1 MANRVADRMHD
12 APLAARAQRT
22 GTSRIEQRAV
32 ARVREHVARMPASLV
47 VQLALWP
54 DELARWARAE
64 RIAESVV
71 YNLLAHRKP
80 YLRMRERLAAHLG
93 VQTGYL
99 AALVDGAVEHP
110 TAESSVVARA
120 HQPAADL
127 PELPGQGWRRRS
139 GTNPLELRAVEV
151 VSREIAAM
159 PAATVV
165 GLAIWPE
172 TLTECARGRGFK
184 PSAVWATLAGT
195 PSELVATALARRLDV
210 SVREVVALIEA
221 ERPPAGTVSAAPPV
235 PLAAAAVVERAVGS
249 DAATHG
255 PPEPR
260 VAPQAPQAPRVARP
274 APPLDQLSLNL

>member
-1 MANRVADRMHD
+1 MVHRAADRMQD
-12 APLAARAQRT
+12 VPLAVRVQRT

-32 ARVREHVARMPASLV
+32 TRVREEVARMPASLV

-71 YNLLAHRKP
+71 YNLLAARKP

-99 AALVDGAVEHP
+99 AALVDGAVSATSEDAAS
-110 TAESSVVARA
+110 TTGESA
-120 HQPAADL
+120 PG
-127 PELPGQGWRRRS
+127 ELPGQGWRRRS
-139 GTNPLELRAVEV
+139 GTNPVERRAVEV
-151 VSREIAAM
+151 VAREIAAM

-172 TLTECARGRGFK
+172 TLTEWARTHGFK

-210 SVREVVALIEA
+210 SVREVVSLIEA
-221 ERPPAGTVSAAPPV
+221 ERPPAHVGIAASPSASAAPAELP
-235 PLAAAAVVERAVGS
+235 
-249 DAATHG
+249 
-255 PPEPR
+255 
-260 VAPQAPQAPRVARP
+260 VAPAEPTREPLPAAVARP
-274 APPLDQLSLNL
+274 AAGPSRPRAAPPRDQLSLGL

>member
-1 MANRVADRMHD
+1 MANRVADRMQD
-12 APLAARAQRT
+12 VPLVARAQRT
-22 GTSRIEQRAV
+22 GASRIEERAV
-32 ARVREHVARMPASLV
+32 ARVREQVAHMPASLV

-71 YNLLAHRKP
+71 YNLLAARKP

-99 AALVDGAVEHP
+99 AALVDGAVD
-110 TAESSVVARA
+110 ASS
-120 HQPAADL
+120 AAGDAPDEAGPVDL
-127 PELPGQGWRRRS
+127 PVQGRRKRT
-139 GTNPLELRAVEV
+139 GTNPLERRAVEV
-151 VSREIAAM
+151 VAREIAAM

-172 TLTECARGRGFK
+172 TLTEWARARGFK

-210 SVREVVALIEA
+210 SVREVVSLIEA
-221 ERPPAGTVSAAPPV
+221 ERPPAGGGVAAALPAGEAPIERSV
-235 PLAAAAVVERAVGS
+235 AAAATRE
-249 DAATHG
+249 
-255 PPEPR
+255 
-260 VAPQAPQAPRVARP
+260 PQAPTVARAATEP
-274 APPLDQLSLNL
+274 SKPRSAPPRDQLSLGL

>member
-1 MANRVADRMHD
+1 MADRVADRTHD

-80 YLRMRERLAAHLG
+80 YLRMRERLAAYLG

-110 TAESSVVARA
+110 TTEGSTGASA
-120 HQPAADL
+120 HQPAEVPPDV
-127 PELPGQGWRRRS
+127 PGQAWRRRS
-139 GTNPLELRAVEV
+139 GSNPLELRAVHV

-172 TLTECARGRGFK
+172 TLTEWARGHGFK

-221 ERPPAGTVSAAPPV
+221 ERPPAGTADAATTPV
-235 PLAAAAVVERAVGS
+235 REAAVVDRPVGS
-249 DAATHG
+249 PALARE
-255 PPEPR
+255 PAEPR
-260 VAPQAPQAPRVARP
+260 VAPRAPAARAALP
-274 APPLDQLSLNL
+274 AAPLDQLSLGL

>member
-12 APLAARAQRT
+12 VPLVARAQRT
-22 GTSRIEQRAV
+22 GASRIEQRGV
-32 ARVREHVARMPASLV
+32 ARVREHVSRMPASLV

-71 YNLLAHRKP
+71 YNLLAGRKP

-93 VQTGYL
+93 VQTGHL
-99 AALVDGAVEHP
+99 ASLVDGVIDEP
-110 TAESSVVARA
+110 TSTGPTGERA
-120 HQPAADL
+120 PAPSA
-127 PELPGQGWRRRS
+127 PPGENRRRS
-139 GTNPLELRAVEV
+139 GANPLERRAVEV
-151 VSREIAAM
+151 VAREIAAM

-172 TLTECARGRGFK
+172 TLTEWARAHGFK

-195 PSELVATALARRLDV
+195 PSEIVAAGLARRLDV

-221 ERPPAGTVSAAPPV
+221 ERPPAGAATVFAARPAEPAAAEPPVSSPPAARAPTRPADPGSSAAPS
-235 PLAAAAVVERAVGS
+235 G
-249 DAATHG
+249 
-255 PPEPR
+255 
-260 VAPQAPQAPRVARP
+260 RP
-274 APPLDQLSLNL
+274 KSTSIDQLSLGL